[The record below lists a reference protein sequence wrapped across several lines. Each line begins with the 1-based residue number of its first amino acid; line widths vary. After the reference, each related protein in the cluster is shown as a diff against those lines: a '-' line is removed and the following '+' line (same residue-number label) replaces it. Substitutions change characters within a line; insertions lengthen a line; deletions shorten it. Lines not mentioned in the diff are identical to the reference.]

1 MVVVY
6 YISIVKEKKKSRDRR
21 AKNGEGQRWF
31 VLPSIIHSLSQ
42 EVTPSGKR
50 EKEKRR
56 EKGKNK
62 IKERKKRRGRTDW
75 LIRGREE
82 TMDRWR
88 TVLPCRTCP
97 DMSNAGGPY
106 RPFLS
111 LTSPPSLSLPTLV
124 LYGIPY
130 TYIGIFR
137 TTWSR
142 ILWIYI
148 AVGNKK

>member
-1 MVVVY
+1 MCVNGGSVLY
-6 YISIVKEKKKSRDRR
+6 FYCKREKKKSRDRR

-111 LTSPPSLSLPTLV
+111 LTSPPSLSPPSYYTVYRIHTSAYSGLP
-124 LYGIPY
+124 GAEFCE
-130 TYIGIFR
+130 YI
-137 TTWSR
+137 
-142 ILWIYI
+142 
-148 AVGNKK
+148 